1 MNLEI
6 KPKRGKKNI
15 IIESNIEELIEE
27 KKEPEPEPEQKQ
39 IFTEKEREE
48 FNEYNNQV
56 PQIIEEL
63 KQELFL
69 SEMNNE
75 NYKINYGSDNDS
87 LPSLIPIKKGRAKK
101 TKAPPKVKLI
111 TEEQEPEET
120 GLFSDKPTELL
131 GRERLEII
139 SKINQYKSLFP
150 DQLKK
155 FKVKNKATKEELEA
169 YLSEAEAIVET
180 SNVESFLTDSIL
192 ECFRLIEGVS
202 ARTRYNVSGMTD
214 MLKANKQFHSLCK
227 QLYAKYGCFK
237 KIPPEYQLVM
247 IVSTTA
253 YIAQQ
258 RNTHKS
264 SINAFLDE
272 PMTG

>member
-27 KKEPEPEPEQKQ
+27 KKEPEPEIQADP
-39 IFTEKEREE
+39 
-48 FNEYNNQV
+48 
-56 PQIIEEL
+56 IEEL
-63 KQELFL
+63 KPDLFL

-101 TKAPPKVKLI
+101 PKAPPKVKLI
-111 TEEQEPEET
+111 TEEPEET

-131 GRERLEII
+131 GRDRLEII

-169 YLSEAEAIVET
+169 YLSEAEAIIET

-192 ECFRLIEGVS
+192 ECFKLIEGVS
-202 ARTRYNVSGMTD
+202 ARTRYNVSGMSD

-227 QLYAKYGCFK
+227 QLYAKYGCFQK
-237 KIPPEYQLVM
+237 VPAEYQLIM